1 MAAPTK
7 KSKHSPRVDPPLRA
21 AAGPVGPASRREI
34 LASAGN
40 RSGTTKNRPRTSFWG
55 GFLFA
60 PEQRLSRPLASGCR
74 ARAGRPMS
82 PLCRT
87 LDRMSESDTQL
98 AKAIAALLSAT
109 AAAAAT
115 PQAPE
120 TVLTVQEAAERLK
133 ISRGLV
139 YSAIKD
145 GTIRSVRIGKRRLIP
160 TGEIQRLI
168 DSAS

>member
-1 MAAPTK
+1 M
-7 KSKHSPRVDPPLRA
+7 SPR
-21 AAGPVGPASRREI
+21 
-34 LASAGN
+34 
-40 RSGTTKNRPRTSFWG
+40 
-55 GFLFA
+55 
-60 PEQRLSRPLASGCR
+60 
-74 ARAGRPMS
+74 
-82 PLCRT
+82 CRT
-87 LDRMSESDTQL
+87 LFRMTESNSQL
-98 AKAIAALLSAT
+98 AQAIAALLSAT

-139 YSAIKD
+139 YSAITD

-160 TGEIQRLI
+160 SSEIQRLI

>member
-1 MAAPTK
+1 
-7 KSKHSPRVDPPLRA
+7 
-21 AAGPVGPASRREI
+21 
-34 LASAGN
+34 
-40 RSGTTKNRPRTSFWG
+40 
-55 GFLFA
+55 
-60 PEQRLSRPLASGCR
+60 
-74 ARAGRPMS
+74 
-82 PLCRT
+82 
-87 LDRMSESDTQL
+87 MSESNTQL
-98 AKAIAALLSAT
+98 AQAIAALLSAT
-109 AAAAAT
+109 AAVTAT

-139 YSAIKD
+139 YAAIKD